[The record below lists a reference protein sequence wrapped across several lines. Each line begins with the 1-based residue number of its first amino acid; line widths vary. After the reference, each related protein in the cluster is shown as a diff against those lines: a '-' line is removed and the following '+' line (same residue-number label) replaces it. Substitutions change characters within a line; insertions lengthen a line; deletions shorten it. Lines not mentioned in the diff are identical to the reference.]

1 MSSRFLRLKAV
12 SETAALPPSSIYE
25 KMMKG
30 EFPKPVPLGRK
41 AVAWLES
48 EIEEWKAARVAE
60 RDGAQVAAKMS
71 KRVAGVSSR

>member
-1 MSSRFLRLKAV
+1 MSGRFLRLKAV

-25 KMMKG
+25 KMERN
-30 EFPKPVPLGRK
+30 EFPKPVPLGKK

-60 RDGAQVAAKMS
+60 RDEAQVAAK
-71 KRVAGVSSR
+71 VAKGVARVSS